1 MLYLGPALYSASMLC
16 VCVCVCVYVCVCS
29 RKYICLDVA
38 REECVDLFAHAEMY
52 LSLLMAGI
60 RSSCDKDW

>member
-1 MLYLGPALYSASMLC
+1 MC
-16 VCVCVCVYVCVCS
+16 VCVCS

-38 REECVDLFAHAEMY
+38 REEYVDLFAHAEMY

-60 RSSCDKDW
+60 RSSCEKYWSCPKLSLLSRNEPEV